1 MSLPKLYSGLITGL
15 AVTGALSFVFMT
27 FAIVINVILRNT
39 GQHPIQATT
48 ALIEYALLF
57 ATMAGAPWLVRQG
70 GHIAITSFTNFLPPV
85 MRTALGR
92 IVLITSAAILAAL
105 SWRATLLTTQMWE
118 RGTYDIRS
126 IAIPSWVLYAFLAAG
141 FGLMALEFLRLLIR
155 GDIYS
160 GESAQH

>member
-57 ATMAGAPWLVRQG
+57 ATMAGAPWLARQG

-92 IVLITSAAILAAL
+92 IVLVTSVAILALL

-141 FGLMALEFLRLLIR
+141 FGLMALEFFRLLIR

>member
-27 FAIVINVILRNT
+27 FTIVINVILRNT

-85 MRTALGR
+85 MRTALR
-92 IVLITSAAILAAL
+92 RTVLITSAAILALL
-105 SWRATLLTTQMWE
+105 SWRATLLTVQMWE

-126 IAIPSWVLYAFLAAG
+126 IAIPSWILYAFLAAG
-141 FGLMALEFLRLLIR
+141 FGLMALEFFRLLIR

-160 GESAQH
+160 GENAQH